1 MPKFFVKKNEL
12 TPKSMKNKT
21 TLPEAIEDVIVM
33 ASTGELK
40 IYADAFLAEIKRRKS
55 SAREKI
61 EFIFNFVGGGYN
73 TVWAE
78 SKIEAIEK
86 AVAEYEKNGSII
98 DKRSFRPATK
108 KELNSL
114 YCMFD

>member
-1 MPKFFVKKNEL
+1 
-12 TPKSMKNKT
+12 MKNKT

-33 ASTGELK
+33 ASADELRM
-40 IYADAFLAEIKRRKS
+40 YADAFLAEIKRRKS
-55 SAREKI
+55 SARKTV

-73 TVWAE
+73 TVW
-78 SKIEAIEK
+78 SCDVTTAIEK
-86 AVAEYEKNGSII
+86 AVALYEKNGSII

>member
-1 MPKFFVKKNEL
+1 
-12 TPKSMKNKT
+12 MKNKT
-21 TLPEAIEDVIVM
+21 TLPEAIENEMMM
-33 ASTGELK
+33 ASTSELK
-40 IYADAFLAEIKRRKS
+40 MYADAFLAEIKRRKS
-55 SAREKI
+55 SARKNV

>member
-1 MPKFFVKKNEL
+1 
-12 TPKSMKNKT
+12 MKNKT

-33 ASTGELK
+33 ASADELRM
-40 IYADAFLAEIKRRKS
+40 YADAFLAEIKRRKS
-55 SAREKI
+55 SARKNV

-73 TVWAE
+73 TVWAYDVTV
-78 SKIEAIEK
+78 AIEK
-86 AVAEYEKNGSII
+86 AVAEYEKNGSKI
-98 DKRSFRPATK
+98 DKSSFRPATK